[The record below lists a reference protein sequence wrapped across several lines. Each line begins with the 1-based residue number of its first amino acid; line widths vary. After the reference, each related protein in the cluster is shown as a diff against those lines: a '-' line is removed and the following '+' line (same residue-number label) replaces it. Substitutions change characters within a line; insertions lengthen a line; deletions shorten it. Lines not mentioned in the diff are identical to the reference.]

1 MRRTVER
8 IRRRLERVRRDERGL
23 TLSELLVAIAVLGI
37 IITPL
42 TAAMLV
48 FLRSG
53 SSTVPI
59 YESNIDARLISSRF
73 QIDAQSAELVDTG
86 AICGTDGVAVVN
98 FHWSDASSSDRDVS
112 YVVRTVGTARSF
124 VRNVCTNGELDTS
137 VTLIDS
143 LGATNTPTFSCTPS
157 CDAPDTITL
166 DVRDGNNFRYALTA
180 DFRVA
185 TA

>member
-1 MRRTVER
+1 MAQWLRARIAAART
-8 IRRRLERVRRDERGL
+8 DERGL
-23 TLSELLVAIAVLGI
+23 TLSELIVAIAVLGI

-48 FLRSG
+48 FIKSG
-53 SSTVPI
+53 TTTVPV
-59 YESNIDARLISSRF
+59 YESNIDARLVSARW
-73 QIDAQSAELVDTG
+73 QVDAQSAELIDTG

-98 FHWSDASSSDRDVS
+98 FHWVDDVSSDRDVS
-112 YVVRTVGTARSF
+112 YVVRTLGTKRSF
-124 VRNVCTNGELDTS
+124 IRNVCTNGTLDSS

-143 LGATNTPTFSCTPS
+143 LGPTNTPSFSCTPD

-166 DVRDGNNFRYALTA
+166 DVRDGNNYRYALTA